1 MAPSQVAVAVE
12 VVVVVGAAFASCGD
26 LAPARSLESTL
37 SILLINKIL
46 MKESKLL
53 KSLFSWS

>member
-37 SILLINKIL
+37 SIVGCQ
-46 MKESKLL
+46 S
-53 KSLFSWS
+53 